1 MEKVSIIIP
10 VYKAEKYLTRCVE
23 SVLSQTYENIELI
36 LVDDGSPD
44 NCPRLCD
51 ELAEKDSRIK
61 VIHKANGGASSA
73 RNCGLDNADGQL
85 ICFVDSDDAIPA
97 DSVELLR
104 NVLVHNNADYVAGI
118 CLVAETGKPKNN
130 IKADFVIDFD
140 EQSEKLLRYITGS
153 GSYSPYAKIFSA
165 DIINE
170 YNIRYDEELKCSED
184 ALFIRTYLSHCKRMA
199 FVSKPVYEYTAFNA
213 SSLSKKGYVNYC
225 EYYVKKMFALEEL
238 CQHLNLADNFK
249 KQFLFE
255 RALHGLKI
263 SINHYLN
270 NWENEEDRNKLI
282 SRSVDLLGRWL
293 FTYNYDQSPFSVNVD
308 LIHWWNKNKE
318 LLTNGSY
325 SQFCKKQIAS
335 YNKAK
340 KIERIKNFIKR
351 ILR

>member
-10 VYKAEKYLTRCVE
+10 VYKAEAYLSRCVE
-23 SVLSQTYENIELI
+23 SVLKQTYENIELI

-44 NCPRLCD
+44 ECPRLCD
-51 ELAEKDSRIK
+51 EFAEKDSRIK
-61 VIHKANGGASSA
+61 VIHKVNGGASSA

-104 NVLVHNNADYVAGI
+104 NSLVHNSADYVAGI
-118 CLVAETGKPKNN
+118 CLVAETKRPKNN
-130 IKADFVIDFD
+130 IKGDFIIDFD
-140 EQSEKLLRYITGS
+140 EQSEELLRYITGS

-165 DIINE
+165 DIIKR
-170 YNIRYDEELKCSED
+170 YNIKYDEELKCSED

-225 EYYVKKMFALEEL
+225 EYYVKKMNALEDL
-238 CQHLNLADNFK
+238 CEHLNLVDDLK
-249 KQFLFE
+249 KKFLFE

-270 NWENEEDRNKLI
+270 NWVAEEDRCKLLSKSI
-282 SRSVDLLGRWL
+282 DMLGGWLFSYNHDGSPFSVSVDLL
-293 FTYNYDQSPFSVNVD
+293 T
-308 LIHWWNKNKE
+308 WWNDSKK
-318 LLTNGSY
+318 LLTNGSHD
-325 SQFCKKQIAS
+325 QFCKKQIAS
-335 YNKAK
+335 YDKTK
-340 KIERIKNFIKR
+340 KIERLKNFIKR